1 MATFF
6 LKSEITRRLFGDND
20 LHIRPGQCAADGFL
34 HARVNINGPE
44 GGKPGEDAPVQRLA
58 GAEAVGPVMQGMAA
72 PINDLSR
79 GCSVEDVVNVVAIT
93 ATQAA
98 SKK

>member
-1 MATFF
+1 MLVFP
-6 LKSEITRRLFGDND
+6 D
-20 LHIRPGQCAADGFL
+20 LQSG
-34 HARVNINGPE
+34 NICY
-44 GGKPGEDAPVQRLA
+44 KLVQRLA
-58 GAEAVGPVMQGMAA
+58 GAEAIGPVMQGMAA

-98 SKK
+98 SK